1 MIGHDKSYHNPLQS
15 VFDLPEADLTMQT
28 IRKST
33 NLLHHAD
40 HFGLFGI
47 LKIISLSLIFAF
59 FFKQRGGLKGSYHK
73 KKFFRPSLI
82 FWIVMGCGK
91 ARFGRKGQ
99 KTPKIENFGPKV
111 CSLGP

>member
-28 IRKST
+28 IRKSK

-47 LKIISLSLIFAF
+47 LKIISLSLI
-59 FFKQRGGLKGSYHK
+59 KQKQKNSIAQASY
-73 KKFFRPSLI
+73 
-82 FWIVMGCGK
+82 
-91 ARFGRKGQ
+91 FG
-99 KTPKIENFGPKV
+99 E
-111 CSLGP
+111 

>member
-1 MIGHDKSYHNPLQS
+1 MIGHDKSHHNPLQS

-28 IRKST
+28 IRKSK

-59 FFKQRGGLKGSYHK
+59 FQTERRVKGIL
-73 KKFFRPSLI
+73 P
-82 FWIVMGCGK
+82 
-91 ARFGRKGQ
+91 Q
-99 KTPKIENFGPKV
+99 KN
-111 CSLGP
+111 

>member
-59 FFKQRGGLKGSYHK
+59 FHSERRVKGILPQKNSIAQASY
-73 KKFFRPSLI
+73 
-82 FWIVMGCGK
+82 
-91 ARFGRKGQ
+91 FG
-99 KTPKIENFGPKV
+99 
-111 CSLGP
+111 

>member
-47 LKIISLSLIFAF
+47 LKF
-59 FFKQRGGLKGSYHK
+59 
-73 KKFFRPSLI
+73 
-82 FWIVMGCGK
+82 
-91 ARFGRKGQ
+91 
-99 KTPKIENFGPKV
+99 
-111 CSLGP
+111 

>member
-59 FFKQRGGLKGSYHK
+59 FFQTERRAKGILPQK
-73 KKFFRPSLI
+73 KILS
-82 FWIVMGCGK
+82 
-91 ARFGRKGQ
+91 
-99 KTPKIENFGPKV
+99 PKPYILDSNGV
-111 CSLGP
+111 W

>member
-59 FFKQRGGLKGSYHK
+59 FFKQRGGLKGSCQK
-73 KKFFRPSLI
+73 KIILPKHHI
-82 FWIVMGCGK
+82 WIVIGCGK
-91 ARFGRKGQ
+91 ACFGRRGK
-99 KTPKIENFGPKV
+99 KTT
-111 CSLGP
+111 

>member
-28 IRKST
+28 IRKSK

-59 FFKQRGGLKGSYHK
+59 FFKQRGGLKGSCHK
-73 KKFFRPSLI
+73 KIYCPSLI
-82 FWIVMGCGK
+82 FWIEMGCGK
-91 ARFGRKGQ
+91 ARFGQRGQ
-99 KTPKIENFGPKV
+99 ENI
-111 CSLGP
+111 

>member
-1 MIGHDKSYHNPLQS
+1 MYLCYHDSWFIFMIGHDKSYHNPLQS

-40 HFGLFGI
+40 HFGSFGI

-59 FFKQRGGLKGSYHK
+59 FQTERRVKGILPKKDYIAQASYLDSN
-73 KKFFRPSLI
+73 RV
-82 FWIVMGCGK
+82 W
-91 ARFGRKGQ
+91 
-99 KTPKIENFGPKV
+99 
-111 CSLGP
+111 

>member
-28 IRKST
+28 IRKSK

-59 FFKQRGGLKGSYHK
+59 FQTERRVKGIL
-73 KKFFRPSLI
+73 P
-82 FWIVMGCGK
+82 
-91 ARFGRKGQ
+91 Q
-99 KTPKIENFGPKV
+99 KILSPKPHILDSNGV
-111 CSLGP
+111 W

>member
-91 ARFGRKGQ
+91 ARFGRRSL
-99 KTPKIENFGPKV
+99 KTTET
-111 CSLGP
+111 